1 MATPVQTRPENL
13 PEKEPEDIF
22 AFVERG
28 QDGQSEVR
36 PEKVR
41 EALEQH
47 GSRFEPH
54 PEVPSPVKELP
65 SQVPPATMPLPINA
79 EVQQLQKIESV
90 LAEGLQDIYTALPPA
105 EQQKFKIAGEQAARE
120 VSGLLA
126 QVKVKVEA
134 ILAVLKRWLGTLPG
148 VNKFFVEQEAKIKAE
163 KLVRL
168 ATKEE

>member
-1 MATPVQTRPENL
+1 MPQPVNPAPPEH
-13 PEKEPEDIF
+13 ESTVEDIF
-22 AFVERG
+22 AFVEQG
-28 QDGQSEVR
+28 QNGQPEVQ

-54 PEVPSPVKELP
+54 PEVPSQVKELP
-65 SQVPPATMPLPINA
+65 GQVPPATMPLPINA
-79 EVQQLQKIESV
+79 EEQQLKQIESV
-90 LAEGLQDIYTALPPA
+90 LSEGLHDIFVALPPA
-105 EQQKFKIAGEQAARE
+105 EQQKFKVAGELAARE

-126 QVKVKVEA
+126 QVKVKLDAV
-134 ILAVLKRWLGTLPG
+134 IAVLRRWLSTLPG

-168 ATKEE
+168 VAKEE

>member
-13 PEKEPEDIF
+13 PENEPEDIF

-28 QDGQSEVR
+28 QVGKPEVQ

-47 GSRFEPH
+47 GSRFEQH
-54 PEVPSPVKELP
+54 PEVPAQVKELP
-65 SQVPPATMPLPINA
+65 SQVPPVTMPLPVSA
-79 EVQQLQKIESV
+79 EEQQLQKIESV
-90 LAEGLQDIYTALPPA
+90 LSEGLHDIFVALPPA
-105 EQQKFKIAGEQAARE
+105 EQQKFKLAGEQAARE

-126 QVKVKVEA
+126 QVKVKVDA
-134 ILAVLKRWLGTLPG
+134 VIAVLKKWLGTLPG

-168 ATKEE
+168 TGRE